1 MYERSPHENGFSI
14 ELSASFEGIDSVC
27 QDVKELIKDQSL
39 EEYSFDII
47 LCVRE
52 ALSNAVRH
60 GSRMDPTKKILFL
73 IKADSNQVFIRVTD
87 SGLGFNWRKAEKR
100 QASPTSTHGRGID
113 ILKLYF
119 DSHQFND
126 VGNEIELV
134 KKINKR
140 R

>member
-1 MYERSPHENGFSI
+1 MYKCVPLETGLSI
-14 ELSASFEGIDSVC
+14 EFSASFEGIDSVC
-27 QDVKELIKDQSL
+27 MDVKEFIKKQML

-60 GSRMDPTKKILFL
+60 GSKMDPSKKILFL
-73 IKADSNQVFIRVTD
+73 LEADSEQVLIRVTD
-87 SGLGFNWRKAEKR
+87 SGQGFDWQSAENK

-119 DSHQFND
+119 DSHRYNAA
-126 VGNEIELV
+126 GNEIELV
-134 KKINKR
+134 KKIKKR